1 MSTEESEKKSSKTI
15 CVIDDEVETTELAK
29 IVLELEGYNV
39 IIANDGKEGIELVK
53 KELPDLIILDISMP
67 GVNGLEVAQQIRNDP
82 ETKDIP
88 ILMLTARVYAWDR
101 EEGLKAGANEY
112 LTKPISGNELL
123 KIVRRYIGD

>member
-1 MSTEESEKKSSKTI
+1 M
-15 CVIDDEVETTELAK
+15 AK